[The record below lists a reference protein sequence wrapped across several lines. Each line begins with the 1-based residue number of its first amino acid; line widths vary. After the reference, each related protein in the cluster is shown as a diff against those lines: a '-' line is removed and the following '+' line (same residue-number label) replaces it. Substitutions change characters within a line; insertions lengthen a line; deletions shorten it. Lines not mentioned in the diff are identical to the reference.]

1 MTTARLRLLLFG
13 VSAAVFLA
21 WIGWLGYLAATTRN
35 PVVLSRPQLLASNV
49 DVIAHVEALNKPVEV
64 KEVLWSKDPDA
75 KDLGGK
81 AVTVANL
88 PACKESWKGPGDYL
102 LPLVRTAQPDG
113 GEKFEVAVPPARSPG
128 IDPTLPPRIYPDTP
142 DAREQL
148 RQFRNP

>member
-21 WIGWLGYLAATTRN
+21 WVGWLGYLAATTRN

-49 DVIAHVEALNKPVEV
+49 DVIGHVEALNKPVEV
-64 KEVLWSKDPDA
+64 KEVLWSQAPDA
-75 KDLGGK
+75 KQLEGK

-88 PACKESWKGPGDYL
+88 PACKEGWKGPGDYL
-102 LPLVRTAQPDG
+102 LPLVHTAQPDG
-113 GEKFEVAVPPARSPG
+113 GEKLEVAVPPARSPG

-142 DAREQL
+142 DVREQL